1 MGSRAHASRM
11 GDNVTKT
18 HDVLRISIGALV
30 LAIASCGD
38 DDDAASD
45 TIAAREVVTTSGAT
59 ASTEPPAP
67 TIGASETQATTAA
80 PEAPAGTIDAC
91 SLLTSEEAAAALG
104 GPVDPPQSGMT
115 GPFSECIW
123 RIEGGTEIDSAV
135 VVQALGGVS
144 ADQFEQ
150 YVEENTPPELGPVST
165 VEAGDKAYEQIALMV
180 RSGDAMVVVT
190 VLSGDP
196 DGGQSKQLGL
206 AQAAIDRLP

>member
-1 MGSRAHASRM
+1 M
-11 GDNVTKT
+11 GDDMTKSRE
-18 HDVLRISIGALV
+18 VLSISIGALV
-30 LAIASCGD
+30 LAVASCGD
-38 DDDAASD
+38 DDDAASGTTAD
-45 TIAAREVVTTSGAT
+45 TEVAATSGAI
-59 ASTEPPAP
+59 ASTEPPAS
-67 TIGASETQATTAA
+67 TNGASETQATTAA

-91 SLLTSEEAAAALG
+91 SLLTSEEAAQALG
-104 GPVDPPQSGMT
+104 GPVDPPQSGLA
-115 GPFSECIW
+115 GPFSECLW

-150 YVEENTPPELGPVST
+150 YVEENTPHELGPVST
-165 VEAGDKAYEQIALMV
+165 VDAGDEAYEQVALMV

>member
-1 MGSRAHASRM
+1 M
-11 GDNVTKT
+11 TKT
-18 HDVLRISIGALV
+18 REALSISIGALV

-38 DDDAASD
+38 DDDAANGSIAD
-45 TIAAREVVTTSGAT
+45 TEVAATSGAT

-67 TIGASETQATTAA
+67 TTAASETQATMAA
-80 PEAPAGTIDAC
+80 REAPAGTIDAC
-91 SLLTSEEAAAALG
+91 SLLTSEEAAKALG
-104 GPVDPPQSGMT
+104 GPVDPPQSGLA

-123 RIEGGTEIDSAV
+123 RIEGGTEVDSAV
-135 VVQALGGVS
+135 AVQALGGVS

-150 YVEENTPPELGPVST
+150 YVEENTPPELGPVEPVSG
-165 VEAGDKAYEQIALMV
+165 VGDKAYEQIALMV
-180 RSGDAMVVVT
+180 QSGDAMVVVT